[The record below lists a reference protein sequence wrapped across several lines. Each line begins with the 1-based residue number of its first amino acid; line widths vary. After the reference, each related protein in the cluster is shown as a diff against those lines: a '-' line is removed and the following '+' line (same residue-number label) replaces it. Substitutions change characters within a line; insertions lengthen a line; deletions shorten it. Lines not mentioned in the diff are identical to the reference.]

1 MIPHWKEKAPP
12 PVSTNMNIITPPQKC
27 WSIIAMFHHN
37 NKYLLVWYYLC
48 KFVCM
53 CLHAFFHLSIYLP
66 QSLSSF
72 CSVSVR
78 LFLPFLRLCLALS
91 SFSVCPSSFYSV
103 SSFIHYG
110 DLYSA
115 SSRLLLRSAPDP
127 CTAKKKY

>member
-66 QSLSSF
+66 QSLSTVLYLSVFF
-72 CSVSVR
+72 CLFSDSAWLSLPSLSVR
-78 LFLPFLRLCLALS
+78 HLSILCLR
-91 SFSVCPSSFYSV
+91 
-103 SSFIHYG
+103 SFITEIYIAPIQG
-110 DLYSA
+110 YYSEA
-115 SSRLLLRSAPDP
+115 LLTLAQPKR
-127 CTAKKKY
+127 